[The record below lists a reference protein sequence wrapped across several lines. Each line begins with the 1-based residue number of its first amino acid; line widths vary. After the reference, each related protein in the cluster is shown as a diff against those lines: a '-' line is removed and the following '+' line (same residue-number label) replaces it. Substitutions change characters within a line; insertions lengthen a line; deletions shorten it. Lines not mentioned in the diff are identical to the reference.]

1 MMLVNLYIIFD
12 NLPVESV
19 CWFETIINIFI
30 VMKVVEESI
39 KQKRRVIVLLKIM
52 LVFAEFSLFL
62 VLR

>member
-1 MMLVNLYIIFD
+1 MLVNLYIIFD

-19 CWFETIINIFI
+19 CWLKTIINIFI